1 MDDDYYKILGVQ
13 RNASPA
19 EIQKAYRKM
28 ASKYH
33 PDLVEDEKDKKRA
46 KQKFQEVQKAYDV
59 LSDSNKRELYDRYG
73 SSFES
78 MGGGG
83 GGWQAHPGGGGGFED
98 IDFSQ
103 VFGGRGGGAGASP
116 FEDIFAQF
124 TRGGDPR
131 GRTRAAP
138 RRGGNVQH
146 TIRVPFKTA
155 IIGGEAR
162 LAVRRPDGKVEN
174 ISVKI
179 PQGIEEGKELR
190 LRGQG
195 EPSPNGGPSGDML
208 ITVDIDAHP
217 HFKRR
222 ENDLIVTVPVTLAE
236 AAFGTKV
243 DVPSPKGTITV
254 TIPSGTSSGKRL
266 RVKGYGVTTAK
277 GAQGDLYAEIQ
288 IELPEHLDEESQNLI
303 REFDQQTDL
312 DPRSG
317 LTW

>member
-1 MDDDYYKILGVQ
+1 MDDDYYKILGVK

-33 PDLVEDEKDKKRA
+33 PDLVEEEKDKQRA

-78 MGGGG
+78 MAGGGG
-83 GGWQAHPGGGGGFED
+83 AWQAHPGGGFED

-103 VFGGRGGGAGASP
+103 IFGSRGGGSGASP

-124 TRGGDPR
+124 NRGGDPR
-131 GRTRAAP
+131 GRTQRAP
-138 RRGGNVQH
+138 RRGGDVRH
-146 TIRVPFKTA
+146 TIRIPFKTA
-155 IIGGEAR
+155 VIGGEAR
-162 LAVRRPDGKVEN
+162 IAVRRPDGKVDN

-179 PQGIEEGKELR
+179 PPGIEDGKPLR
-190 LRGQG
+190 MRGQG
-195 EPSPNGGPSGDML
+195 EPSPNGGPSGDL
-208 ITVDIDAHP
+208 LVTVEIESHP

-222 ENDLIVTVPVTLAE
+222 ANDLIVTVPVTLAE
-236 AAFGTKV
+236 AALGAKV

-254 TIPSGTSSGKRL
+254 TVPPGTSSGKRL
-266 RVKGYGVTTAK
+266 RVKGYGVATTK
-277 GAQGDLYAEIQ
+277 GASGDLYAEIQ
-288 IELPEHLDEESQNLI
+288 IELPDHLDEKSQNLI
-303 REFDQQTDL
+303 REFDQQTQL